1 MDEILLF
8 DHPFELL
15 TAGLETDLY
24 FSENNIEMIR
34 NSRNITAWISSGR
47 SKHDRITRGY
57 FYGGSTLIWIYHNS
71 EIDNKNSKLYFTS
84 MEL

>member
-24 FSENNIEMIR
+24 FSENIIKMIR
-34 NSRNITAWISSGR
+34 NSRNITAWISNCDIEDVGILNGYKKRKLEGSG
-47 SKHDRITRGY
+47 SGL
-57 FYGGSTLIWIYHNS
+57 F
-71 EIDNKNSKLYFTS
+71 KLFS
-84 MEL
+84 VKC